1 MYADLTNLCVPSGAT
16 LQEAALCMDRSRL
29 GIVLVVDTE
38 RRLLGTITDGDMR
51 RAMLAHVSL
60 GDPVAVLLQQ
70 RCGSYA
76 RPITGRAGDDPM
88 THLRTLKDNRI
99 LHLPILDEKDRVVG
113 LVRLDDFVPPGLG
126 AVRAVIMAG
135 GAGAR
140 LRPLTEDTP
149 KPMLPIGDRPLM
161 EIIIDQL
168 RAAGIRRVAVTTHH
182 KPEKISEHFGD
193 GRDFGVD
200 LQYVAEDRPLGTA
213 GGLGLL
219 DRPTDTTLVMNGDI
233 LTQVDL
239 RAMLEFHRTHAA
251 ELTLAVRQFD
261 LQIPYGIVE
270 CDGPSVR
277 RLNEKPVMGVL
288 LNAGIYLLEPS
299 VYDLIPDGQRFD
311 MTDLIQRLLEAG
323 RSVVSFPVRE
333 YWLDIGHPEDY
344 VRAQR
349 DAREWGTPS

>member
-1 MYADLTNLCVPSGAT
+1 MHADLSSLCVASGAT
-16 LQEAALCMDRSRL
+16 LQDAALCMDRSRL
-29 GIVLVVDTE
+29 GIVLVVDAE
-38 RRLLGTITDGDMR
+38 RRLLGTVTDGDMR
-51 RAMLAHVSL
+51 RAMLARVPL
-60 GDPVAVLLQQ
+60 TEPVAVLLEQ
-70 RCGSYA
+70 RAGSHA
-76 RPITGRAGDDPM
+76 HPLTGRVGDDPA
-88 THLRTLKDNRI
+88 TYLRTLKGHRI

-113 LVRLDDFVPPGLG
+113 LVRLDDFVPASLG
-126 AVRAVIMAG
+126 AVQAVIMAG

-161 EIIIDQL
+161 EIIIGQL
-168 RAAGIRRVAVTTHH
+168 RDAGIRRVNVTTHH
-182 KPEKISEHFGD
+182 KPDKISEHFGD

-200 LQYVAEDRPLGTA
+200 LRYVAEDRPLGTA

-219 DRPTDTTLVMNGDI
+219 ERPTDTTLVMNGDI

-239 RAMLEFHRTHAA
+239 RAMLEFHRAHAA

-270 CDGPSVR
+270 CDGPRVR
-277 RLNEKPVMGVL
+277 HLNEKPVMDVL

-311 MTDLIQRLLEAG
+311 MTDLIQCLLDAG
-323 RSVVSFPVRE
+323 RPVVSFPVRE

-349 DAREWGTPS
+349 DARDWGAQ